1 MERKYMGIIILAVI
15 LAAATYYLLG
25 TDGKEVLRISTTT
38 SLEDTGLLEEVEAAF
53 EEKYPDIDVQ
63 IVSGG
68 TGIALERGKKGDA
81 DLLIV
86 HDKKREE
93 EFIADGYG
101 IKRYPFAYNY
111 FYIIGP
117 RDDPAGV
124 NGSSSATEAFSKIL
138 KAAEKDPQHVKFVSR
153 GDNSGT
159 NTREI
164 KIWKNI
170 TDYNSTV
177 RGSDWYIESGSG
189 MGDTLRLADQK
200 GAYTISDSGTYLAY
214 RSNITLVPYITS
226 GSELLNVYSAI
237 AVNPEKVRGV
247 NRDAAEKFIE
257 FLLSDEC
264 QKLISEYG
272 KKQYGTPLFMTLPGG
287 RDPAEYQIQGYTSL
301 TEAT

>member
-159 NTREI
+159 NAREI

-177 RGSDWYIESGSG
+177 KGSDWYIESGSG

-287 RDPAEYQIQGYTSL
+287 RDPAE
-301 TEAT
+301 

>member
-1 MERKYMGIIILAVI
+1 MDRKYMGIIILAVI
-15 LAAATYYLLG
+15 LASATYYLLS

-189 MGDTLRLADQK
+189 MGNTLRLADQK

-287 RDPAEYQIQGYTSL
+287 RDPAE
-301 TEAT
+301 

>member
-1 MERKYMGIIILAVI
+1 MDRKYMGIIILAVI
-15 LAAATYYLLG
+15 LASATYYLLS

-287 RDPAEYQIQGYTSL
+287 RDPAE
-301 TEAT
+301 

>member
-15 LAAATYYLLG
+15 LAAATYYVLG

-287 RDPAEYQIQGYTSL
+287 RDPAE
-301 TEAT
+301 

>member
-1 MERKYMGIIILAVI
+1 MDRKYMVIIILAVI
-15 LAAATYYLLG
+15 LAAAAYYSLG
-25 TDGKEVLRISTTT
+25 THGKEVLRISTTT

-53 EEKYPDIDVQ
+53 EKKYPDIDVQ

-68 TGIALERGKKGDA
+68 TGIALERGRRGDA

-86 HDKKREE
+86 HDKKREK
-93 EFIADGYG
+93 EFIEDGYG
-101 IKRYPFAYNY
+101 IKRHPFAYNY
-111 FYIIGP
+111 FYILGP
-117 RDDPAGV
+117 SEDPAGI
-124 NGSSSATEAFSKIL
+124 NGSSSASEAFSKIL
-138 KAAEKDPQHVKFVSR
+138 KAAEKDPSHVKFVSR

-164 KIWKNI
+164 KIWNNI

-200 GAYTISDSGTYLAY
+200 GAYTLSDSGTYLAY

-257 FLLSDEC
+257 FLLSEGC

-272 KKQYGTPLFMTLPGG
+272 EKQYGKPLFMTLPGG
-287 RDPAEYQIQGYTSL
+287 REPAQ
-301 TEAT
+301 

>member
-15 LAAATYYLLG
+15 LAAATYYLLS

-159 NTREI
+159 HTREI

-287 RDPAEYQIQGYTSL
+287 RDPAE
-301 TEAT
+301 

>member
-287 RDPAEYQIQGYTSL
+287 RDPAE
-301 TEAT
+301 

>member
-1 MERKYMGIIILAVI
+1 MERKYIGIIILAVI
-15 LAAATYYLLG
+15 LASATYYSLS

-287 RDPAEYQIQGYTSL
+287 RDPAE
-301 TEAT
+301 